1 MAAAISIAFIEGVGG
16 PELLMILLVTLL
28 FFGSQ
33 RLPELARNLG
43 KSIRDFKKAASG
55 VEEEIKRAIE
65 SAPPPP
71 PNHSKAVSDRSVA
84 PSGDPPGPAAGNSSE
99 FASD

>member
-71 PNHSKAVSDRSVA
+71 PRRVSTAEAGVARSA
-84 PSGDPPGPAAGNSSE
+84 NPTEPAAGNSSE
-99 FASD
+99 IASD